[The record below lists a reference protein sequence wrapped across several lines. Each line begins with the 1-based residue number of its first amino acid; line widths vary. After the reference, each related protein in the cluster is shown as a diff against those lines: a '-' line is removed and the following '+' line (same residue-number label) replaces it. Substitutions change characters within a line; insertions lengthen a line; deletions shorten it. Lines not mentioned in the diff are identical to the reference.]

1 MGSCYGV
8 VVLVDDEV
16 GAGWVEVGG
25 REEGCI
31 IGYWEMGCAWRVGG

>member
-1 MGSCYGV
+1 MGSGDGV

-25 REEGCI
+25 REEGGV
-31 IGYWEMGCAWRVGG
+31 IGYREMGCAWRVGG